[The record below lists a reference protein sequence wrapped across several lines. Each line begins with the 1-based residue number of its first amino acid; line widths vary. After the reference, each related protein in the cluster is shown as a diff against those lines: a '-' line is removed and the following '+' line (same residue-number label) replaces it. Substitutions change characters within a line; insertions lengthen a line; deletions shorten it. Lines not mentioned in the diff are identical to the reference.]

1 MKKMEVKDAIVNLLE
16 EIVSRTNYINHHHP
30 GKDMSL
36 DIDLIKDDLRLLYR
50 NFEALKKLAA
60 EQPPAEDA
68 GGKTNVTGNTPLQQE
83 EPVQKNTQMP
93 EETLAVPDES
103 RDDMTIQEVKET
115 RKGLMNPAPGV
126 NPAKSTAAVRESA
139 LPSPETANQETTAS
153 VSESESDIPPKEPEQ
168 QAARLTPQEDNQT
181 RVEPEKE
188 KPKPDPAP
196 VERTGTAFPTE
207 QTSLTGNNSKNK
219 TVIDLLSAYGKKT
232 IGDQYAVQDNSVHQR
247 IAGSK
252 EDRSIGA
259 QMQQKPVSNIKDV
272 IGVNEKF
279 LFINELFDGNIQ
291 AYYDAIARLNDFENM
306 QTAFDY
312 LNELSAQFAWDAG
325 RSTVTIEKLAN
336 YVQRRYA

>member
-1 MKKMEVKDAIVNLLE
+1 MKKMEVKDAIIDLLE

-30 GKDMSL
+30 GKDLSL
-36 DIDLIKDDLRLLYR
+36 DIDLVKDDLRLLYR
-50 NFEALKKLAA
+50 NFEALKKLAS

-68 GGKTNVTGNTPLQQE
+68 GDKTAGMGNAPPQQK

-93 EETLAVPDES
+93 EEPQVAS
-103 RDDMTIQEVKET
+103 
-115 RKGLMNPAPGV
+115 G
-126 NPAKSTAAVRESA
+126 ESA
-139 LPSPETANQETTAS
+139 PPSPETGNPEPKAS
-153 VSESESDIPPKEPEQ
+153 VSESEPDKPLQEPEQ
-168 QAARLTPQEDNQT
+168 QGAESTPQADDQT
-181 RVEPEKE
+181 RDEPEKE
-188 KPKPDPAP
+188 MVKPDPAP
-196 VERTGTAFPTE
+196 IEPAGTTLPTE
-207 QTSLTGNNSKNK
+207 HTRLTGNNSKNK
-219 TVIDLLSAYGKKT
+219 TVIDLLSAYGQKT

-306 QTAFDY
+306 QAAFDY

-325 RSTVTIEKLAN
+325 RSTATIEKLAN
-336 YVQRRYA
+336 YVQRRHM

>member
-1 MKKMEVKDAIVNLLE
+1 MKKMEVKDAIIDLLE

-36 DIDLIKDDLRLLYR
+36 DIDLVKDDLRLLYR
-50 NFEALKKLAA
+50 NFEALKRLAA

-68 GGKTNVTGNTPLQQE
+68 AGRTVGMGNEPLQQE

-93 EETLAVPDES
+93 EAPQAASEE
-103 RDDMTIQEVKET
+103 
-115 RKGLMNPAPGV
+115 PAP
-126 NPAKSTAAVRESA
+126 
-139 LPSPETANQETTAS
+139 PSPETGNQEPKAS
-153 VSESESDIPPKEPEQ
+153 LSDSEPDIPPQEPVQ
-168 QAARLTPQEDNQT
+168 QGAGSTPQEDKQT
-181 RVEPEKE
+181 SVEPEKE
-188 KPKPDPAP
+188 REKPDSSSIEP
-196 VERTGTAFPTE
+196 TDTTFPTE

-325 RSTVTIEKLAN
+325 RSTATIEKLAN